1 MELWVDNLDQID
13 TFLTDR
19 DNEDAE
25 AVPLDKS
32 ALVQLFPRDGSKKA
46 YAFVDLVLEDWRV
59 KQGGRTE
66 RMLLSVSMSAGD
78 MKKMNTI

>member
-1 MELWVDNLDQID
+1 LV
-13 TFLTDR
+13 DR

-46 YAFVDLVLEDWRV
+46 YAFIDLVLE
-59 KQGGRTE
+59 
-66 RMLLSVSMSAGD
+66 
-78 MKKMNTI
+78 